1 MLVSRIIFFIENEG
15 LNNDKDQRKDFDVE
29 KPKRLPQYQKW
40 KDRFKGEISKDS
52 ALVVTTS
59 TSAWKS
65 GQLTGN

>member
-15 LNNDKDQRKDFDVE
+15 LNNDEDQRKDFDVE
-29 KPKRLPQYQKW
+29 KPKRLPQYQKR

-59 TSAWKS
+59 TS
-65 GQLTGN
+65 